1 VRHDHSDPYQPSA
14 RECATRDSARVGVV
28 HERLALR
35 VDGVFAVSVRISG
48 GRAPTSSPP
57 RNELGAMLLEEDVDA
72 LGAVDLAD
80 ARQLAAR

>member
-1 VRHDHSDPYQPSA
+1 MRHDHSDPYQPSA
-14 RECATRDSARVGVV
+14 RERATRDSARVGVV

-48 GRAPTSSPP
+48 GRAPTPSP
-57 RNELGAMLLEEDVDA
+57 RNELGAMVLEEDVDA